1 MPRERQVKLELIS
14 VNNTLTGGC
23 DLRDLRV
30 IYLEDIVVQIVR
42 SQYEMMIIHI
52 IICR

>member
-1 MPRERQVKLELIS
+1 MPRERRVELVLIS
-14 VNNTLTGGC
+14 VNNTLTGYC

-30 IYLEDIVVQIVR
+30 VLLEDIVVKVVR

-52 IICR
+52 IIC